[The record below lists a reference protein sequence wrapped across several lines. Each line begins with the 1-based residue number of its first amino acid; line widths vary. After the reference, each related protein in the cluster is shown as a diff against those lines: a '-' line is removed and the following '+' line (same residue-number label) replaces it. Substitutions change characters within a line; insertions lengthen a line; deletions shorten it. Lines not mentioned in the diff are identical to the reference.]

1 MPMTATSNYVRE
13 QSDKYASPVDSDA
26 YMSKSAKGP
35 VGVKSKD
42 GKVYTDPTGGINY
55 DLGIIERNH
64 AMGDKRSGKIVVE
77 QKGSGARE
85 GYSNDGL
92 TKMASGLER
101 VNTTEQHLNFLE
113 AQSKF
118 SKKKEYTWDVD
129 LAAAEGAS
137 VDAGIEKERQCLA
150 KESRERKAA
159 EARRIREANKARA
172 TALEKDAVHGK
183 YAVIVDDDIMDEEA
197 GRERLRL
204 AYESKKKR
212 EEDAERQ
219 RQTAVYERSRIRNTK
234 SKIHSW
240 NDGWNAQIDQRHD
253 EEAKLADLLA
263 DLREAVADDSA
274 PVRADARSIE
284 KRIAA
289 AQNWVVSPPTA
300 KSVLKGPTS
309 PTSPTSVAS
318 LHWQLF
324 GGKQLE
330 ATVGN
335 LYD

>member
-1 MPMTATSNYVRE
+1 MTATSNYIRE

-26 YMSKSAKGP
+26 YMAKTAEAGP
-35 VGVKSKD
+35 IAVTAAN
-42 GKVYTDPTGGINY
+42 GKKYVDPKGGINY
-55 DLGIIERNH
+55 DLGIIDRSI

-77 QKGSGARE
+77 QKGTGARE

-118 SKKKEYTWDVD
+118 SKKKEYSWDVD

-137 VDAGIEKERQCLA
+137 VDAEIEKERQRLA
-150 KESRERKAA
+150 KESAARKAA
-159 EARRIREANKARA
+159 EAKRIKAANAARA
-172 TALEKDAVHGK
+172 KAIEKDAVHGK
-183 YAVIVDDDIMDEEA
+183 YATIVDDDIMDEEA

-204 AYESKKKR
+204 ANESKKMR
-212 EEDAERQ
+212 EENAEKQ
-219 RQTAVYERSRIRNTK
+219 RQTALYEKSRIRHTR

-240 NDGWNAQIDQRHD
+240 NDGWNSQIDQRHE
-253 EEAKLADLLA
+253 EEAKIAALLS
-263 DLREAVADDSA
+263 DLRETIIDGEVPRGDSH
-274 PVRADARSIE
+274 SIE
-284 KRIAA
+284 KKLAQS
-289 AQNWVVSPPTA
+289 QNWVVSPPTA
-300 KSVLKGPTS
+300 KALLKGPTS
-309 PTSPTSVAS
+309 PASPTSVSS